1 MVNVSDGG
9 SGSGFNVG
17 DLVSFPTA
25 GMTDNYQI
33 ISFTTDGTFVNILD
47 LNNNKS
53 SQVFVSFLNS
63 FGSKSTGSTGSTGSG
78 AGAAAAG
85 GCLLAIPI
93 WILSIFGL

>member
-1 MVNVSDGG
+1 MVNISDGG

-47 LNNNKS
+47 LNNNKL

-63 FGSKSTGSTGSTGSG
+63 FGSKSTTGSTGSTG

-93 WILSIFGL
+93 WILSL